1 MPEKSAALE
10 AMDRDAKA
18 FAAGV
23 ANSKKRFR
31 RRRSYAAFLVGRA
44 INAPYSER
52 QLRAARIHYIIVG
65 RDALYADEDLQALAE
80 RILADAKVRGAEMK
94 RVSDNAA

>member
-1 MPEKSAALE
+1 MLHKSAAVE
-10 AMDRDAKA
+10 AMHEDAKA

-23 ANSKKRFR
+23 DNPKKRFR

-52 QLRAARIHYIIVG
+52 RLRAAGIPYIIVG
-65 RDALYADEDLQALAE
+65 RDALYADADLQALAE
-80 RILADAKVRGAEMK
+80 RILTEAKVR
-94 RVSDNAA
+94 